1 MPEVDLVDATWI
13 AAAPVAVAPVIA
25 DQTNWSRWW
34 PGMTLRIDRDRG
46 PLGIQW
52 FVTSCTDFSRQGMSG
67 SMEIWLE
74 PAYEGVVL
82 HYFLRLDSTSGRLGR
97 RAVRRAQRSHALRAK
112 RNFWAVKDQLE
123 AAGR

>member
-13 AAAPVAVAPVIA
+13 AAAPAAVAAVVA
-25 DQTNWSRWW
+25 DESNWSRWW

-46 PLGIQW
+46 VLGIQW
-52 FVTSCTDFSRQGMSG
+52 FVTSCTDFCRNDMAG

-74 PAYEGVVL
+74 SAYEGVVL
-82 HYFLRLDSTSGRLGR
+82 HYFLRLDPARGRLGR
-97 RAVRRAQRSHALRAK
+97 RAARRAQRGHALRAK

-123 AAGR
+123 AAAR